1 MLDELNLLK
10 ESNQVYKLF
19 GPILIK
25 QTLDESKQNVT
36 KRVDF
41 INKELNR
48 CQDQITALDKKQDQH
63 RDTLM
68 KMQQQYQAAMA
79 LK

>member
-1 MLDELNLLK
+1 MINKKSL
-10 ESNQVYKLF
+10 QVYKLF

-25 QTLDESKQNVT
+25 QTLEESKHNVT
-36 KRVDF
+36 KRVDY

-48 CQDQITALDKKQDQH
+48 CQDQLTALDKKQDQH
-63 RDTLM
+63 REILM
-68 KMQQQYQAAMA
+68 KLQQQYQATMA